1 MKTCTIPFSD
11 LPLKIEIETY
21 SPGDPGRFSGLPE
34 NCYPP
39 EPEEVEF
46 TASLFGT
53 ELDLMKW
60 PEKDYDNLRQSVL
73 DQIHEGPTP

>member
-1 MKTCTIPFSD
+1 MKTTIPFSD
-11 LPLKIEIETY
+11 LPIEIEIETY

-46 TASLFGT
+46 TARLFGT
-53 ELDLMKW
+53 ELDLDKW
-60 PEKDYDNLRQSVL
+60 PEEAFNELCESVL
-73 DQIHEGPTP
+73 DRIHEQDD